1 MPIDRTVER
10 ALGGGSVEAH
20 RLESGRKV
28 AGEQIDIGDGERTT
42 ATVASWARIGT
53 RALGTDF
60 KRAVAH
66 AANRTTA
73 RGHAVDGHT
82 RRCDGGAGDA
92 RFAAQRNGSIASARD
107 IGTRAAHVKS
117 NRASNGVA
125 TRDTGHRARAAGGT
139 GEQRVARSECRR
151 TLQHARTGEDERARL
166 GRVTERLGRV
176 AERLGRVAERLGRVA
191 ERLGRTARGIDD
203 ELAQNRRNA
212 RMHACRFCSREQPCM
227 RRNRRRRNH
236 AHAWRI
242 ELRSDLRLAFVEQRV
257 RKRHHDAIAS
267 LSAQRIGGRMQLR
280 TVRAQVSLSARER
293 SFADRAHCMRQR
305 ARAHWNASK
314 QILSRLV
321 TDLNDASQS
330 VRDQHANLCAASLE
344 QRVGSARC

>member
-10 ALGGGSVEAH
+10 ALGCGSIEAH
-20 RLESGRKV
+20 RLESRRKV

-42 ATVASWARIGT
+42 ATVASGAWVGT

-60 KRAVAH
+60 KRTVAH
-66 AANRTTA
+66 AANRTPA

-82 RRCDGGAGDA
+82 RRGDGGAGDA

-125 TRDTGHRARAAGGT
+125 TRDTSHRARAAGRT
-139 GEQRVARSECRR
+139 REQRVARSKCRR

-166 GRVTERLGRV
+166 GRV
-176 AERLGRVAERLGRVA
+176 A
-191 ERLGRTARGIDD
+191 ERLGRTAGGIDD

-267 LSAQRIGGRMQLR
+267 LSAQRIGGRVQLR
-280 TVRAQVSLSARER
+280 IVRAHVSLSARER
-293 SFADRAHCMRQR
+293 SFADRAHRMRQR
-305 ARAHWNASK
+305 ARAHWNAGK

-330 VRDQHANLCAASLE
+330 V
-344 QRVGSARC
+344 

>member
-1 MPIDRTVER
+1 MLIDRTVER
-10 ALGGGSVEAH
+10 AFGCGSIEAH

-28 AGEQIDIGDGERTT
+28 AREQIDIGDGERTT
-42 ATVASWARIGT
+42 ATVASGARVGT
-53 RALGTDF
+53 RALRTDF
-60 KRAVAH
+60 KRTVAH

-176 AERLGRVAERLGRVA
+176 AERLGRVAERLGR
-191 ERLGRTARGIDD
+191 TACGIDD

-212 RMHACRFCSREQPCM
+212 RVHACRFCSREQPCM
-227 RRNRRRRNH
+227 RRNGRRRNH

-280 TVRAQVSLSARER
+280 IVRAHVSLSARER
-293 SFADRAHCMRQR
+293 SFSDRAHRMRQR
-305 ARAHWNASK
+305 TRAHWNAGK

-344 QRVGSARC
+344 